1 MSIFKGGFLKDFFKR
16 TIPQEISENEE
27 KKREG
32 VNPFLFYFFKNRPS
46 FKNLP
51 VWKKNLAVLWT
62 AQLIAM
68 IGMSAFMPFLPLY
81 VRDYLGI
88 TIPEDVHRWSGFI
101 YAGPFILSIFATPVW
116 GALGDR
122 YGKKSMVVRAV
133 FGLAVAIG
141 LMGFAQTA
149 WQFFLL
155 RVFQGAVS
163 GFIAANLSFV
173 SSETPQEHTGYALG
187 ILQTATSGGTVAGPL
202 LGGILSDIAGMRNV
216 FFIVAGLCLI
226 SGIIVVYLLK
236 EDRKGEASNS
246 KSNPLKNLRYAWE
259 HPKIRSPLFVIVVAQ
274 ASIVFAGPIFALY
287 IESLGAP
294 QNNLK
299 TITGVMIGVV
309 GLCSVIFAPFWG
321 KRNDSAEWGKTLG
334 LASFIVGVAIALQG
348 FVPRYEYIFPL
359 RLIIGIFVAAI
370 IPGLYSALSRQS
382 PAEIRGGIMG
392 LASSATLLGNLIS
405 PTLSTWIAAHYGMR
419 WSFLVAGVMMVA
431 VALYVQRLFLKRRI
445 QVYGGRLLKRS
456 L

>member
-1 MSIFKGGFLKDFFKR
+1 
-16 TIPQEISENEE
+16 
-27 KKREG
+27 
-32 VNPFLFYFFKNRPS
+32 
-46 FKNLP
+46 
-51 VWKKNLAVLWT
+51 
-62 AQLIAM
+62 M

-88 TIPEDVHRWSGFI
+88 TIPEDIHRWSGFI
-101 YAGPFILSIFATPVW
+101 YAGPFILSIFATPIW

-122 YGKKSMVVRAV
+122 YGRKSMVVRAV
-133 FGLAVAIG
+133 FGLALAIG
-141 LMGFAQTA
+141 LMGFAQNV

-187 ILQTATSGGTVAGPL
+187 ILQTATSGGTVGGPL
-202 LGGILSDIAGMRNV
+202 LGGILSDIAGMKNV
-216 FFIVAGLCLI
+216 FFIVAGMCLI
-226 SGIIVVYLLK
+226 SGVIVVRFLK
-236 EDRKGEASNS
+236 EDKKTAGK
-246 KSNPLKNLRYAWE
+246 KSPSDPLKNLHYAWE
-259 HPKIRSPLFVIVVAQ
+259 QPKIHWPLAVLVIAQ

-294 QNNLK
+294 AKSLK
-299 TITGVMIGVV
+299 TITGVMIGIV

-321 KRNDSAEWGKTLG
+321 KRNDSAAWGRTFG
-334 LASFIVGVAIALQG
+334 IAAFIVGVAIGLQG

-382 PAEIRGGIMG
+382 PAAIRGGIMG

-405 PTLSTWIAAHYGMR
+405 PTLSSWIAAQYGMR
-419 WSFLVAGVMMVA
+419 WCFLVAGMMMVTVA
-431 VALYVQRLFLKRRI
+431 VSSQRVLKIRA
-445 QVYGGRLLKRS
+445 
-456 L
+456 

>member
-1 MSIFKGGFLKDFFKR
+1 MNGFKNGFIKEFFKR
-16 TIPQEISENEE
+16 IIPAKIDRRGKSLSLSS
-27 KKREG
+27 
-32 VNPFLFYFFKNRPS
+32 FLFFKGILSFS
-46 FKNLP
+46 FKNLA
-51 VWKKNLAVLWT
+51 VWKRNLAVLWL

-81 VRDYLGI
+81 IRDYLGV
-88 TIPEDVHRWSGFI
+88 TTTEDIHRWSGFI
-101 YAGPFILSIFATPVW
+101 YAGPFILSVFATPVW

-122 YGKKSMVVRAV
+122 YGRKAMVLRAI
-133 FGLAVAIG
+133 FGLAIAIS
-141 LMGFAQTA
+141 LMGFAVTP

-202 LGGILSDIAGMRNV
+202 LGGILSDMAGMRNV
-216 FFIVAGLCLI
+216 FFIVGGMCLL
-226 SGIIVVYLLK
+226 SGIIIIHQLR
-236 EDRKGEASNS
+236 EERRPGTS
-246 KSNPLKNLRYAWE
+246 KSKSSPLANLRYAWQQTS
-259 HPKIRSPLFVIVVAQ
+259 IRGALLVIIVAQ

-294 QNNLK
+294 VENLK

-321 KRNDSAEWGKTLG
+321 KRNDSAAWGKTLSM
-334 LASFIVGVAIALQG
+334 AAIVVSVAVTLQG
-348 FVPRYEYIFPL
+348 FVPRYEYLFPL
-359 RLIIGIFVAAI
+359 RLIIGVFVAAI
-370 IPGLYSALSRQS
+370 IPGLYSVLSKQS
-382 PAEIRGGIMG
+382 PADIRGGIMG

-405 PTLSTWIAAHYGMR
+405 PTVSSWIAAHYGMR
-419 WSFLVAGVMMVA
+419 WCFGVAGAMMLAVA
-431 VALYVQRLFLKRRI
+431 VFARRLATARK
-445 QVYGGRLLKRS
+445 
-456 L
+456 